1 MGGHS
6 RSPNC
11 PRRFH
16 FPKAAIL
23 LFNAAEMKSA
33 LMKFGLASLLTML
46 TFSVLAATNSPAPA
60 RLADTN
66 FIDPEITADSPQVAQ
81 LKEVMKKEG
90 FKPENMLNES
100 FLFASLFWGTL
111 GGGYLL
117 YARKQREIVPFVGGV
132 AMIAVSF
139 LVTSWFWMSLIC
151 IALMFA
157 VWQLVRQGY

>member
-1 MGGHS
+1 
-6 RSPNC
+6 
-11 PRRFH
+11 
-16 FPKAAIL
+16 
-23 LFNAAEMKSA
+23 
-33 LMKFGLASLLTML
+33 MKFGLASLLAML

-60 RLADTN
+60 KVVADTN
-66 FIDPEITADSPQVAQ
+66 FIDPEITADNSQVAQ

-90 FKPENMLNES
+90 FKPESMLNES

-139 LVTSWFWMSLIC
+139 LVTSWFWMSVIC